1 MRYFLFSWRWALN
14 CCRFLSLSVHG
25 FWLFGPKPHSA
36 PCSLWLIRPRLHA
49 LGLAMASPHGCGCQ
63 ANRQLSFFWILQAQ
77 RLGHGYRSSHG
88 GLAAKLEDERESFLA
103 LVSKTRTKLLKAF
116 PLHEVPD
123 RVENC
128 RNAFFWMRQHLHGTG
143 VAKCLQDLE
152 IALDI
157 LTAINLTD
165 LDAAPDRR
173 IVTGLPL
180 RMQGVK
186 CGLTNNTKQEFLHA
200 EELMALFVQVSQ
212 AGVHLDMGTWFD
224 FFSWQ
229 CTKAVW
235 MLIFALGN
243 FMWTLASRTSAAP
256 AEFGSPILAEA

>member
-1 MRYFLFSWRWALN
+1 MQSLADPAKAACAGSGDGKSKWMRLSSKWTAEFLLDPACPEAGSW
-14 CCRFLSLSVHG
+14 
-25 FWLFGPKPHSA
+25 
-36 PCSLWLIRPRLHA
+36 
-49 LGLAMASPHGCGCQ
+49 
-63 ANRQLSFFWILQAQ
+63 LQAAMGDWLQ
-77 RLGHGYRSSHG
+77 SLRMNV
-88 GLAAKLEDERESFLA
+88 KCFLA

>member
-1 MRYFLFSWRWALN
+1 M
-14 CCRFLSLSVHG
+14 VTG
-25 FWLFGPKPHSA
+25 
-36 PCSLWLIRPRLHA
+36 
-49 LGLAMASPHGCGCQ
+49 
-63 ANRQLSFFWILQAQ
+63 
-77 RLGHGYRSSHG
+77 SHG

-128 RNAFFWMRQHLHGTG
+128 RNAFFWTRQHLHGTG

-224 FFSWQ
+224 FFR
-229 CTKAVW
+229 
-235 MLIFALGN
+235 G
-243 FMWTLASRTSAAP
+243 SARRP
-256 AEFGSPILAEA
+256 CGC

>member
-1 MRYFLFSWRWALN
+1 M
-14 CCRFLSLSVHG
+14 VTG
-25 FWLFGPKPHSA
+25 
-36 PCSLWLIRPRLHA
+36 
-49 LGLAMASPHGCGCQ
+49 
-63 ANRQLSFFWILQAQ
+63 
-77 RLGHGYRSSHG
+77 SHG

-157 LTAINLTD
+157 LTTINLTD

-186 CGLTNNTKQEFLHA
+186 RAKQEFLHA

-212 AGVHLDMGTWFD
+212 AGVHLGRHGHL
-224 FFSWQ
+224 
-229 CTKAVW
+229 V
-235 MLIFALGN
+235 
-243 FMWTLASRTSAAP
+243 
-256 AEFGSPILAEA
+256 

>member
-1 MRYFLFSWRWALN
+1 M
-14 CCRFLSLSVHG
+14 VTG
-25 FWLFGPKPHSA
+25 
-36 PCSLWLIRPRLHA
+36 
-49 LGLAMASPHGCGCQ
+49 
-63 ANRQLSFFWILQAQ
+63 
-77 RLGHGYRSSHG
+77 SHG

-128 RNAFFWMRQHLHGTG
+128 RNAFFWTRQHLHGTG

-157 LTAINLTD
+157 LTTINLTD